1 MEAPKNQH
9 QQVLHYLINWK
20 EFSMKEVIND
30 SLFYKF
36 QTRLSEIESDVSC
49 FIAERTRKSFV
60 NKFGSKGSYNVYT
73 ACIPEEKL
81 IELFNK
87 YN

>member
-9 QQVLHYLINWK
+9 QQVLHYLIHWK
-20 EFSMKEVIND
+20 EFSMKDVIND

-36 QTRLSEIESDVSC
+36 QTRLGEIENDISC
-49 FIAERTRKSFV
+49 FIAERTRKSFT
-60 NKFGSKGSYNVYT
+60 NKFGNNGSHNTYT

-81 IELFNK
+81 IELYNK